1 MTPSIQCLQTKREV
15 TEASEK
21 AEVFRRTFFPRPPV
35 ADLRD
40 THGVQ
45 YTGQISQPPITEK
58 EILETIR
65 STSPLKAPGPDGL
78 PNRVLQVTAGIIVD
92 YLEMIF
98 NQSLR
103 IGYCPAY
110 FRSSITVVL
119 RKPDKDDYTI
129 PKAYRLIALLN
140 TIGKIIDAILARR
153 LSYLVEAHNVLPNT
167 HIGGRKLRSTE
178 HALHLII
185 ERIYKAWNTGRK
197 RVASLLLL
205 DVSSAFDNISH
216 ERLLYNL
223 RRRRVDEKLV
233 RWLASFLDER

>member
-1 MTPSIQCLQTKREV
+1 M

-45 YTGQISQPPITEK
+45 YTEQISLPPITWK
-58 EILETIR
+58 EIPEAIR

-78 PNRVLQVTAGIIVD
+78 PNRVLQAIAGIIVGQ
-92 YLEMIF
+92 LTIIF

-103 IGYCPAY
+103 IGYCPAH
-110 FRSSITVVL
+110 FRSSTTVVL
-119 RKPDKDDYTI
+119 RKPDKDDYTV
-129 PKAYRLIALLN
+129 PKAYRPIALLSK
-140 TIGKIIDAILARR
+140 IGKIMDAVLTRR
-153 LSYLVEAHNVLPNT
+153 LSYLVEAHHVLPNA

-185 ERIYKAWNTGRK
+185 EKIYKAWNTGRGK
-197 RVASLLLL
+197 VASLLLL
-205 DVSSAFDNISH
+205 DVSGAFDNVSH
-216 ERLLYNL
+216 ERLIHNL
-223 RRRRVDEKLV
+223 RTRRVDEKLV
-233 RWLASFLDER
+233 L